1 LSTAIGIDY
10 IFDMAERIERN
21 GRDFYLTAA
30 RMATDASARDMLTNL
45 GEMEARHESTF
56 AAMRA
61 RVVGAGEVTSLDPQ
75 SDIVIY
81 LKSLVRGRFFD
92 ISADPGSYF
101 AGGESLKDILLT
113 AIGLEKET
121 IALSSKT
128 LSVRKW
134 GTSPRW
140 AGNCKYIGSPAAE
153 HKQDRHTDVPHIS
166 PPGKKQPR

>member
-30 RMATDASARDMLTNL
+30 RIATDASARDMLTNL

-121 IALSSKT
+121 IAFYVGLKEVVPT
-128 LSVRKW
+128 
-134 GTSPRW
+134 
-140 AGNCKYIGSPAAE
+140 E
-153 HKQDRHTDVPHIS
+153 QDELIVENIIREEMGHIS
-166 PPGKKQPR
+166 TLGRQLQVYW